1 MLPRKSSID
10 DRTEGIGSGIAY
22 MAIISTAAGGCL
34 TWDACSDAASPDGR
48 TSRAGARLGTIGGSQ
63 RPRRRCGCQARKGG
77 DREAIRRENLIELN

>member
-63 RPRRRCGCQARKGG
+63 QPRRRCGCQARKGG
-77 DREAIRRENLIELN
+77 DREAIRFY